1 MKYISLVIT
10 GLFGS
15 FFLPAQSAHTHL
27 RKGDQAYTRDQ
38 YKVAE
43 KHYRSAADLNYGEP
57 QAVYNLGN
65 ALYKQGN
72 WEDAAKR
79 YAQAANEAKTADH
92 RADALHN
99 LGNSLLK
106 LHKFEQAVGAYE
118 ESLRLR
124 PADPETK
131 MNLQMARKKRR
142 EEQQKQREKEQQNQ
156 QQQPNDPQKSDQ
168 PPTKSPQNGED
179 TPNSPPQESPAQ
191 QPSTPPPPEP
201 KQDRQQ
207 ELKKG
212 EAKKLLETAIGAED
226 RKNAQKYRAA
236 QQQTGKK
243 GSKKDW

>member
-1 MKYISLVIT
+1 MKFFPLVFAWLLGHCT
-10 GLFGS
+10 LF
-15 FFLPAQSAHTHL
+15 AQSAHKHL

-38 YKVAE
+38 YKIAE
-43 KHYRSAADLNYGEP
+43 KHYRSAADLNYSEP

-72 WEDAAKR
+72 WEDAAQR
-79 YAQAANEAKTADH
+79 YAQAANNAKTTGH

-99 LGNSLLK
+99 LGNALLK
-106 LHKFEQAVGAYE
+106 QRKFEQAVGAYE

-124 PADPETK
+124 PADPDTK
-131 MNLQMARKKRR
+131 MNLQMARKKLR

-156 QQQPNDPQKSDQ
+156 QQQPNDPQNADQ

-191 QPSTPPPPEP
+191 QPSTPPPSEP

-236 QQQTGKK
+236 QQQSGKK
-243 GSKKDW
+243 GSRKDW